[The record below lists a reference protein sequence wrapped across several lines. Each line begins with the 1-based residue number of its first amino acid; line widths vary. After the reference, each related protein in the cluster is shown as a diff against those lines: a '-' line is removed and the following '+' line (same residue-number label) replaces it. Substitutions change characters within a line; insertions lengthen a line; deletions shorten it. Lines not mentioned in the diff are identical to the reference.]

1 MWWRLNFA
9 GPPACCAV
17 LNGNETPRAR
27 VVHPST
33 WNRYAEREKHEAA
46 PMRRGRLLRSGDLL
60 DDEGV
65 GAASVV
71 KFASGG
77 HAVAGEFG

>member
-1 MWWRLNFA
+1 MAEAEFCRT
-9 GPPACCAV
+9 PACCAV
-17 LNGNETPRAR
+17 LNGYETPRAR
-27 VVHPST
+27 VAHPAT
-33 WNRYAEREKHEAA
+33 WNRYAEAEKHEAA
-46 PMRRGRLLRSGDLL
+46 PTRRGRLLRSGDLL